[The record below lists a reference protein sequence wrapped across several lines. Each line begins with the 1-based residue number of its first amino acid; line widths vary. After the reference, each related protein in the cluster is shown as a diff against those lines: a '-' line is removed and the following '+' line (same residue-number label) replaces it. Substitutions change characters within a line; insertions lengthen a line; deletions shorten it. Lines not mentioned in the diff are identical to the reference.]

1 MINKNIMKEKSLSS
15 IFRLYLFILE
25 SCVNVVKELHHSHFA
40 NDIKSYQTIILNRIV
55 NSLNTLDQILEASK
69 DPISGYC
76 LLRTIADSICSYC
89 FIYENDNGDEVEFR
103 HFLFLLDGCSQ
114 FVNTFPSSLSNNE
127 LIDEKDKNKNRIVI
141 EQERTDLNDFQQNTL
156 AFLQN
161 THMVLT
167 LPNDTERII
176 QNCDWKYREVISY
189 SKRDSYNW
197 QDIYEKAGCDET
209 MVDFLSSLLSQ
220 YVHGLFFSN
229 TNNPNSEVHYTLI
242 FDVAI
247 TLERRLISAISKCF
261 KEDNVN
267 SLMFKKMDLVKF
279 ADLDIDG
286 DSILSYFK
294 TIK

>member
-1 MINKNIMKEKSLSS
+1 MKEKSLSS
-15 IFRLYLFILE
+15 IFKLYLFILE
-25 SCVNVVKELHHSHFA
+25 SCVDVVKELHHSHFA

-55 NSLNTLDQILEASK
+55 KTLNTLNQILEVSK
-69 DPISGYC
+69 DPNSGYC

-127 LIDEKDKNKNRIVI
+127 LIDEKDKNENRIVI
-141 EQERTDLNDFQQNTL
+141 EQKRTDLNDYQQETL

-167 LPNDTERII
+167 LPNDTGKII
-176 QNCDWKYREVISY
+176 QNCDWKYREIISY
-189 SKRDSYNW
+189 SRRESYNW
-197 QDIYEKAGCDET
+197 QDIYEKAGCDVT
-209 MVDFLSSLLSQ
+209 MVNFLSSLLSQ
-220 YVHGLFFSN
+220 YVHGLFMSN
-229 TNNPNSEVHYTLI
+229 TNIPNSEVHNILI

-247 TLERRLISAISKCF
+247 TLERRLISAIINCF
-261 KEDNVN
+261 KEDNVDI
-267 SLMFKKMDLVKF
+267 LMLKKIDLDKF
-279 ADLDIDG
+279 ADLDIDR
-286 DSILSYFK
+286 DSVLLYFK

>member
-1 MINKNIMKEKSLSS
+1 MINKNSMKEKTLSS
-15 IFRLYLFILE
+15 IFKLYLFILE
-25 SCVNVVKELHHSHFA
+25 SCVDIVKELHHSHFA
-40 NDIKSYQTIILNRIV
+40 NDIKSYQTIILNRIIKT
-55 NSLNTLDQILEASK
+55 LNTLNQILEVSK

-103 HFLFLLDGCSQ
+103 HFLYLLDGCSQ

-127 LIDEKDKNKNRIVI
+127 LIDEKNNYRNRIVI
-141 EQERTDLNDFQQNTL
+141 EQERTDLNTFQQNAL

-176 QNCDWKYREVISY
+176 QNCDWKYREITSY
-189 SKRDSYNW
+189 SKKDSYNW
-197 QDIYEKAGCDET
+197 QDIYEKAGCNVT
-209 MVDFLSSLLSQ
+209 MVNFLSSLLSQ

-247 TLERRLISAISKCF
+247 TLERRLISAINNCF
-261 KEDNVN
+261 KEDNVDI
-267 SLMFKKMDLVKF
+267 LMLTKMDLDKF
-279 ADLDIDG
+279 ANLDIDR
-286 DSILSYFK
+286 DSVLSYFK
-294 TIK
+294 TTK

>member
-261 KEDNVN
+261 KEDNVD

-279 ADLDIDG
+279 ADLDIDR

>member
-1 MINKNIMKEKSLSS
+1 MINKNSMKEKSLSS
-15 IFRLYLFILE
+15 IFKLYLFILE
-25 SCVNVVKELHHSHFA
+25 SCVDVVKELHHSHFA

-55 NSLNTLDQILEASK
+55 KTLNTLNQILEVSK

-127 LIDEKDKNKNRIVI
+127 LIDEKDKYKNRIVI
-141 EQERTDLNDFQQNTL
+141 EQERTDLNDFQQNTF
-156 AFLQN
+156 AFLHN

-176 QNCDWKYREVISY
+176 QNCDWKYREIITY
-189 SKRDSYNW
+189 SKKDSYNW
-197 QDIYEKAGCDET
+197 QDIYEKAGCDVT
-209 MVDFLSSLLSQ
+209 MVNFLSSLLSQ

-247 TLERRLISAISKCF
+247 TLERRLISAIKNCF
-261 KEDNVN
+261 KEDNVDI
-267 SLMFKKMDLVKF
+267 LMFKKMDLDKF
-279 ADLDIDG
+279 ADIDIDR
-286 DSILSYFK
+286 DSALSYFK
-294 TIK
+294 TTK

>member
-1 MINKNIMKEKSLSS
+1 MINNNSMKEKSLRS

-25 SCVNVVKELHHSHFA
+25 SCVNVVKELYHSHFV

-55 NSLNTLDQILEASK
+55 KTLNTLNQILEVSK

-103 HFLFLLDGCSQ
+103 HFLFLLDGCTQ

-161 THMVLT
+161 THIVLT

-176 QNCDWKYREVISY
+176 QNCDWKYREITSY

-197 QDIYEKAGCDET
+197 QDIYEKAGCDVT
-209 MVDFLSSLLSQ
+209 MVNFLSSLLSQ

-261 KEDNVN
+261 KEDNVD
-267 SLMFKKMDLVKF
+267 SLMFNKMDLVKF
-279 ADLDIDG
+279 ADLDIDR

-294 TIK
+294 TTI

>member
-25 SCVNVVKELHHSHFA
+25 SCVNVVKGLHHSHFA

-55 NSLNTLDQILEASK
+55 KTLNTLNQILEVSK
-69 DPISGYC
+69 DPVSGYC

-261 KEDNVN
+261 KEDNVDI
-267 SLMFKKMDLVKF
+267 LMLTKMDLNKF
-279 ADLDIDG
+279 ADLDIDK
-286 DSILSYFK
+286 DSVLSYFK
-294 TIK
+294 ITK

>member
-1 MINKNIMKEKSLSS
+1 MINKNIMKDKSLSN
-15 IFRLYLFILE
+15 IFKLYLFILE

-40 NDIKSYQTIILNRIV
+40 NDIKSYQTIMLNRIV
-55 NSLNTLDQILEASK
+55 KTLNTLNQILEVSK

-89 FIYENDNGDEVEFR
+89 FIYENDNDDEVEFR

-127 LIDEKDKNKNRIVI
+127 LIDEKEKNKIVI
-141 EQERTDLNDFQQNTL
+141 EQERTDLNDFQQNAL

-176 QNCDWKYREVISY
+176 RNCDWKYREITSY

-197 QDIYEKAGCDET
+197 QDIYEKAGCDVT
-209 MVDFLSSLLSQ
+209 MVNFLSSLLSQ

-247 TLERRLISAISKCF
+247 TLERRLISAINYCF
-261 KEDNVN
+261 KEDNVDI
-267 SLMFKKMDLVKF
+267 LMLTKMDFDKF
-279 ADLDIDG
+279 ADLDIDR
-286 DSILSYFK
+286 DSVLSYYRTTK
-294 TIK
+294 